1 MPSGPWYRTEALE
14 VAAHLGSNPAA
25 GLSQAEANAKL
36 SQYGRNDL
44 EVTGAR
50 GPWRILAEQLS
61 SLMMGILIA
70 AAAISAV
77 LQDYK
82 DAIVIGIIVVLN
94 AILGFTQEYRAEQ
107 AMAALRKLAA
117 PVSRVLRD
125 GEIHEITSRDIVP
138 GDIVFLEAGNAV
150 AADCRVFESVGLRT
164 LEAALTGESEPIDK
178 VSSIMDRADLALGD
192 RRNMVYRGTVVS
204 AGRGAA
210 IVTETGMRTE
220 IGKIAGMMQRV
231 EQEVTP
237 LQKRLSQL
245 GKVLALA
252 ALGIVAVIFVQGLI
266 RGDELKLLFLTAVS
280 IGVAAVPEG
289 LPAVVTIA
297 LALGAQR
304 MLRRRVLVRRL
315 ACAETLGSVTTI
327 CSDKTGTLTE
337 NRMTVELVQLPGRI
351 VSIAKDAG
359 KIEDPDLMQLL
370 TAGALCNDA
379 VLHPSEIGDPTE
391 IALAVAAEQFGLK
404 RPELETTMPRTG
416 EVAFDAVRK
425 RMTTIHRNGERS
437 NIAFTKGSFDGL
449 LQVASAVWV
458 DGKAQPL
465 DDRWRKELARQN
477 EALAAGGMRVLGAAM
492 RELPDAVV
500 EPDAVEQN
508 LIILGMFGILDPP
521 RAEAGPA
528 VSKCQEA
535 GIRAVMITGDHPLT
549 ASSIAAKLGIHDGS
563 PQSRIVTGL
572 ELDNIHPGA
581 LEEVAQTIPVYARV
595 TPEHKLRIVES
606 LQTRGEIVAMTGD
619 GINDAPAL
627 KRADIGVAMGITG
640 TDVAKEAADMV
651 LLDDNFATIV
661 EAVEEGRVIY
671 DNVRKFIRY
680 ILTTNTGEI
689 WVMLAAPLLGMP
701 IPLLPLQ
708 ILWMNLVTDGLPAL
722 ALGVEP
728 AEEDVM
734 RRPPRPPNEHVLA
747 RGLGIHVLWVGLLM
761 AVLCLGT
768 GYRLWSVGNPDWQ
781 TMLFTTLTFSQM
793 AHVLAIRSERQ
804 SLFHIG
810 IFSNPAMAG
819 AVALTFL
826 LQFALLYVPFLQQI
840 FRTAP
845 LPPGEL
851 ALAIGVSS
859 LVFVAVELE
868 KRFRK
873 GIQ

>member
-1 MPSGPWYRTEALE
+1 MSSGPWHSMEALE
-14 VAAHLGSNPAA
+14 VAVQSGSNLET
-25 GLSQAEANAKL
+25 GLSQAEANARL
-36 SQYGRNDL
+36 ARHGRNDL

-117 PVSRVLRD
+117 PVSRVRRD
-125 GEIHEITSRDIVP
+125 GEIHEITSRDLVP
-138 GDIVFLEAGNAV
+138 GDIVFLEAGNAI
-150 AADCRVFESVGLRT
+150 AADCRVLESVGLRA

-178 VSSIMDRADLALGD
+178 VSSSMDRADLALGD

-220 IGKIAGMMQRV
+220 IGKIAGLMQRV

-252 ALGIVAVIFVQGLI
+252 ALGIVAVIFVLGLL

-337 NRMTVELVQLPGRI
+337 NRMTVEVVQLPGRV
-351 VSIAKDAG
+351 VSITKDAG
-359 KIEDPDLMQLL
+359 KTDDPDLKRVL

-379 VLHPSEIGDPTE
+379 VLHPAELGDPTE
-391 IALAVAAEQFGLK
+391 IALAVAAERFGLM
-404 RPELETTMPRTG
+404 RPELEKTMPRTG
-416 EVAFDAVRK
+416 EIAFDAVRK
-425 RMTTIHRNGERS
+425 RMTTLHRGIQS

-449 LQVASAVWV
+449 LQVASSVWV
-458 DGKAQPL
+458 DGRAEPL
-465 DDRWRKELARQN
+465 NDHWRKELARQN
-477 EALAAGGMRVLGAAM
+477 ESMAASGMRVLGAAM
-492 RELPDAVV
+492 RELPDGV
-500 EPDAVEQN
+500 EPEAVEQD
-508 LIILGMFGILDPP
+508 LVILGMFGILDPP

-549 ASSIAAKLGIHDGS
+549 ASSIASKLGIHDGS
-563 PQSRIVTGL
+563 PANRIVTGL
-572 ELDNIHPGA
+572 ELDNIHPRA
-581 LEEVAQTIPVYARV
+581 LEDLAQATPVYARV

-768 GYRLWSVGNPDWQ
+768 GYRLWSVGDPHWQ

-810 IFSNPAMAG
+810 LFSNPAMAG
-819 AVALTFL
+819 AVLLTFL
-826 LQFALLYVPFLQQI
+826 LQFALVYVPFLQQI

-845 LPPGEL
+845 LPPSEL

-873 GIQ
+873 

>member
-1 MPSGPWYRTEALE
+1 
-14 VAAHLGSNPAA
+14 V
-25 GLSQAEANAKL
+25 
-36 SQYGRNDL
+36 
-44 EVTGAR
+44 
-50 GPWRILAEQLS
+50 
-61 SLMMGILIA
+61 
-70 AAAISAV
+70 
-77 LQDYK
+77 
-82 DAIVIGIIVVLN
+82 
-94 AILGFTQEYRAEQ
+94 
-107 AMAALRKLAA
+107 
-117 PVSRVLRD
+117 
-125 GEIHEITSRDIVP
+125 
-138 GDIVFLEAGNAV
+138 
-150 AADCRVFESVGLRT
+150 
-164 LEAALTGESEPIDK
+164 
-178 VSSIMDRADLALGD
+178 
-192 RRNMVYRGTVVS
+192 
-204 AGRGAA
+204 
-210 IVTETGMRTE
+210 
-220 IGKIAGMMQRV
+220 
-231 EQEVTP
+231 
-237 LQKRLSQL
+237 
-245 GKVLALA
+245 
-252 ALGIVAVIFVQGLI
+252 
-266 RGDELKLLFLTAVS
+266 
-280 IGVAAVPEG
+280 
-289 LPAVVTIA
+289 
-297 LALGAQR
+297 
-304 MLRRRVLVRRL
+304 
-315 ACAETLGSVTTI
+315 
-327 CSDKTGTLTE
+327 
-337 NRMTVELVQLPGRI
+337 VQLPGRV
-351 VSIAKDAG
+351 VSITKDAG
-359 KIEDPDLMQLL
+359 KTDDPDLKRVL

-379 VLHPSEIGDPTE
+379 VLHPAELGDPTE
-391 IALAVAAEQFGLK
+391 IALAVAAERFGLM
-404 RPELETTMPRTG
+404 RPELEKTMPRTG
-416 EVAFDAVRK
+416 EIAFDAVRK
-425 RMTTIHRNGERS
+425 RMTTLHRGIQS

-449 LQVASAVWV
+449 LQVASSVWV
-458 DGKAQPL
+458 DGRAEPL
-465 DDRWRKELARQN
+465 NDHWRKELARQN
-477 EALAAGGMRVLGAAM
+477 ESMAASGMRVLGAAM
-492 RELPDAVV
+492 RELPDGV
-500 EPDAVEQN
+500 EPEAVEQD
-508 LIILGMFGILDPP
+508 LVILGMFGILDPP

-549 ASSIAAKLGIHDGS
+549 ASSIASKLGIHDGS
-563 PQSRIVTGL
+563 PANRIVTGL
-572 ELDNIHPGA
+572 ELDNIHPRA
-581 LEEVAQTIPVYARV
+581 LEDLAQATPVYARV

-768 GYRLWSVGNPDWQ
+768 GYRLWSVGDPHWQ

-810 IFSNPAMAG
+810 LFSNPAMAG
-819 AVALTFL
+819 AVLLTFL
-826 LQFALLYVPFLQQI
+826 LQFALVYVPFLQQI

-845 LPPGEL
+845 LPPSEL

-873 GIQ
+873 